1 MKKTMIIILAVL
13 PIFLLFI
20 ISTLADI
27 TGPLLYNEVEG
38 VIFVNADTNTTMD
51 DGELFALEEGTSK
64 KVLYQ
69 VLPTIAD
76 NQKVS
81 VKSNETNIC
90 TVEVKNE
97 GEVWITG
104 VAVGVTEVFI
114 LTDEGGKTAK
124 LTVQVRGNPNVTSV
138 VLSETEL
145 TLTVGDSK
153 TISATVHGPSAIN
166 RNVLFTSLTPAVAKV
181 TPNGKITAISEGTA
195 MILVTTMEGGFTA
208 TCTVTVLPGNP
219 AISFDFTSEPLITQ
233 SGNGYFAQ
241 ISEIHLPTYLVYD
254 ENRVNPENVKY
265 AITSGNSSGSLD
277 ENNVLTLT
285 KTGIVRILAYVGEK
299 DNPTYSTEIRISLPW
314 E

>member
-1 MKKTMIIILAVL
+1 MIIILAVL

-27 TGPLLYNEVEG
+27 TAPLVYNEVEG
-38 VIFVNADTNTTMD
+38 VTFVNADTNATMEN
-51 DGELFALEEGTSK
+51 GEIVVLEEGTSK

-76 NQKVS
+76 NQKVT
-81 VKSNETNIC
+81 VKSNETQIC
-90 TVEVKNE
+90 TVELMNE

-114 LTDEGGKTAK
+114 TTEEGGKTAK

-153 TISATVHGPSAIN
+153 TISATVQGPSATN

-181 TPNGKITAISEGTA
+181 TPNGKITAVSEGTA

-219 AISFDFTSEPLITQ
+219 ALSFDFSSEPLIMQT
-233 SGNGYFAQ
+233 GNGYFSQ
-241 ISEIHLPTYLVYD
+241 ITEINLPNFLVYD

-265 AITSGNSSGSLD
+265 VISSGSASGSLD

-299 DNPTYSTEIRISLPW
+299 ENPTYSTEIRISLPW